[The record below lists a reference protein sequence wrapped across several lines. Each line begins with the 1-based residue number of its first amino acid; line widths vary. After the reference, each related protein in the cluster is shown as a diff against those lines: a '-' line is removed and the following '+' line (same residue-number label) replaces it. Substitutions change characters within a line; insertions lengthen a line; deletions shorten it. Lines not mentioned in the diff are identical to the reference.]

1 MSLFFLYM
9 FILILFLLGK
19 FLVDEHAEQAHR
31 WLEATAHLPKNRRAH
46 RRLALRY
53 RARWQPWSRAR
64 MPWPLHLA
72 MPVLARTRSPRR
84 RRPEQQS
91 AAARGTASRAD
102 GGSQRTKPASSGLQ
116 ASRSRPCGRPTAAR
130 SWPVAGERRAVSRTT
145 TAGEPTACARLS
157 FILEYGSRKW
167 WRAPQNSGT
176 GLALGARSC
185 YKQLGYSVFSLIH
198 VAWL

>member
-1 MSLFFLYM
+1 MAGGHRSLAQEPTSTSPARSQVPSSLAAMVTSSYA
-9 FILILFLLGK
+9 L
-19 FLVDEHAEQAHR
+19 
-31 WLEATAHLPKNRRAH
+31 AHLV
-46 RRLALRY
+46 
-53 RARWQPWSRAR
+53 
-64 MPWPLHLA
+64 

-84 RRPEQQS
+84 RRLEQQP

-102 GGSQRTKPASSGLQ
+102 GGSRRTKPASGGLQ

-167 WRAPQNSGT
+167 WRAPQNSGI

-185 YKQLGYSVFSLIH
+185 YKQLGYSVFSLVH

>member
-84 RRPEQQS
+84 RRLEQQP

-102 GGSQRTKPASSGLQ
+102 GGTGAQNLQAAACRRREADPVGGRRRREAGQWRASDELCRGQRRPASL
-116 ASRSRPCGRPTAAR
+116 RPAR
-130 SWPVAGERRAVSRTT
+130 G
-145 TAGEPTACARLS
+145 CHS
-157 FILEYGSRKW
+157 F
-167 WRAPQNSGT
+167 
-176 GLALGARSC
+176 
-185 YKQLGYSVFSLIH
+185 
-198 VAWL
+198 

>member
-46 RRLALRY
+46 RPLALGY

-84 RRPEQQS
+84 RRLEQQP

-102 GGSQRTKPASSGLQ
+102 GGSRRAEPASGGLP
-116 ASRSRPCGRPTAAR
+116 AARSRPCGRPTAAR
-130 SWPVAGERRAVSRTT
+130 GWPVADERRAVSRTT

-167 WRAPQNSGT
+167 WRARKTREQG
-176 GLALGARSC
+176 
-185 YKQLGYSVFSLIH
+185 
-198 VAWL
+198 

>member
-1 MSLFFLYM
+1 MNTPSKLTVGWRPPLTCPRT
-9 FILILFLLGK
+9 
-19 FLVDEHAEQAHR
+19 DEHIIGSLSGTE
-31 WLEATAHLPKNRRAH
+31 
-46 RRLALRY
+46 LAGSHGHELVCPGPPRY
-53 RARWQPWSRAR
+53 ACLGSHTVA
-64 MPWPLHLA
+64 
-72 MPVLARTRSPRR
+72 LARTRSPRR
-84 RRPEQQS
+84 RRLEQQP

-102 GGSQRTKPASSGLQ
+102 GGSRRTKPASGGLQ

-167 WRAPQNSGT
+167 RRAPQNSGT

-185 YKQLGYSVFSLIH
+185 YKQLRYSVFSLIH

>member
-53 RARWQPWSRAR
+53 RAFWQPWSRAR

-72 MPVLARTRSPRR
+72 MPVLARTRSRGVGGRGSSQQPPEAQRVAQMEVAGAQNLQAAACQRREADPVGGRR
-84 RRPEQQS
+84 RRE
-91 AAARGTASRAD
+91 
-102 GGSQRTKPASSGLQ
+102 
-116 ASRSRPCGRPTAAR
+116 
-130 SWPVAGERRAVSRTT
+130 AG
-145 TAGEPTACARLS
+145 
-157 FILEYGSRKW
+157 
-167 WRAPQNSGT
+167 
-176 GLALGARSC
+176 
-185 YKQLGYSVFSLIH
+185 
-198 VAWL
+198 